1 MSGSVQKIFE
11 LLKQN
16 HLTAKQV
23 SQDTG
28 ISASNFTE
36 WKKGR
41 NEPGI
46 QTIKIL
52 ADYFNV
58 SADYLLGNEEVSQ
71 NNVVNSGSSNT
82 IQNGNN
88 NVIELR
94 AEGALT
100 INNPAVAEAYE
111 SLTEREKLSVQ
122 MFILDTAEA
131 KKKEKEKKD

>member
-58 SADYLLGNEEVSQ
+58 SADYLLDPDTCDVVS
-71 NNVVNSGSSNT
+71 SGSNNN

-88 NVIELR
+88 NNI
-94 AEGALT
+94 AIT
-100 INNPAVAEAYE
+100 NCDYDIN
-111 SLTEREKLSVQ
+111 
-122 MFILDTAEA
+122 
-131 KKKEKEKKD
+131 EKKLIEKFRELDYEEQIKLMAEVIDRVKGKKD

>member
-16 HLTAKQV
+16 NLTAKQV
-23 SQDTG
+23 SKDTG

-58 SADYLLGNEEVSQ
+58 SADYLLEPDAGDVVSSVS
-71 NNVVNSGSSNT
+71 NNN

-88 NVIELR
+88 NNI
-94 AEGALT
+94 A
-100 INNPAVAEAYE
+100 INNCDYDINEKKLIEKFRELDYEEQIKLMAEVID
-111 SLTEREKLSVQ
+111 RV
-122 MFILDTAEA
+122 
-131 KKKEKEKKD
+131 KEKK

>member
-58 SADYLLGNEEVSQ
+58 SADYLLDPDTCDAVSSVS
-71 NNVVNSGSSNT
+71 NNN

-88 NVIELR
+88 NNIAITNCDYDINEKKLIEKFRELDYEEQIKLMAEVIDR
-94 AEGALT
+94 
-100 INNPAVAEAYE
+100 V
-111 SLTEREKLSVQ
+111 
-122 MFILDTAEA
+122 
-131 KKKEKEKKD
+131 KEKK

>member
-16 HLTAKQV
+16 NLTAKQV
-23 SQDTG
+23 SKDTG

-58 SADYLLGNEEVSQ
+58 SADYLLEPDTGDVVS
-71 NNVVNSGSSNT
+71 SGSNNN

-88 NVIELR
+88 NNIEITTCDYDINEKKLIEKFRELDYDEQIQLMAEVIER
-94 AEGALT
+94 VKG
-100 INNPAVAEAYE
+100 
-111 SLTEREKLSVQ
+111 
-122 MFILDTAEA
+122 
-131 KKKEKEKKD
+131 KEQE